1 MNTAQLLEIVN
12 KVIKWNVS
20 RFDGDFDLKLSYTL
34 VNEELSELMSAQDN
48 VDTLDGI
55 GDLSFVIIGGMYKL
69 GIYDFHIVRILKT
82 IIDTTEE
89 WGNNNYLHFGI
100 NMKIDDMIK
109 DSYLSLESKIHLSY
123 LLNTFHYHIVRRLLN
138 SYILHHFYD
147 IMSIICSSNNTKD
160 IPKIKFAY
168 GVKGGIKGLK
178 YISPEKDLKL
188 LATKIKKDNGTK
200 NNRL

>member
-1 MNTAQLLEIVN
+1 MNGTQLLEIVN
-12 KVIKWNVS
+12 KVIEWNVL
-20 RFDGDFDLKLSYTL
+20 RFDGGHDLKLSYTL

-69 GIYDFHIVRILKT
+69 GISNYNIADILET

-89 WGNNNYLHFGI
+89 WGNDDYLHFGI
-100 NMKIDDMIK
+100 NMRIDDIIK
-109 DSYLSLESKIHLSY
+109 DRNLPLESKIHLSY

-138 SYILHHFYD
+138 SDILHYFYD

-188 LATKIKKDNGTK
+188 LVTKIKKDNGTK
-200 NNRL
+200 NNKL